1 MKQKPIISIIIILL
15 VLLTAIIFFRG
26 NGQNGNDMKTY
37 RAAGTY
43 TETETYQNA
52 LITVSGVTI
61 ENASFTGSVT
71 VADSVTDGETHLTSC
86 NVAGELFVYGGD
98 TIYISS
104 GSYQKI
110 TVEKPG
116 TKVILLGDAKIATL
130 NAKSVCTVVAGEN
143 SQITNLI
150 AEKTDGRIT
159 VTSQDNGMIT
169 TIQANGIADIT
180 LSTATKSVTFGPD
193 AAGSTLV
200 ANAAVEKIQTGS
212 KVALT
217 LNANVGSLIITGAG
231 EGTTVK
237 LGNNA
242 VVASLGADARVE
254 ITGEGSI
261 TSATTN
267 NAANITGT
275 ITPGTLAVTTT
286 PLVNDPS
293 GGLMVS
299 KSTSQTGTT
308 SGSSSS
314 GTTSSFNAT
323 YASDS
328 STNADTLWYSESSTS
343 GSLINPKYEVPVT
356 EPSDETTFVSVTGIQ
371 VLPVEADV
379 LMGNTL
385 ILTADIRPENAT
397 NKAVAWESANPG
409 IATVY
414 NGVVT
419 PVSNGQVMIV
429 ARTADGDKTDFCK
442 VTVKTSITA
451 VTMIDSIDAVNHS
464 VSETIDYNADY
475 TLPIYV
481 TAQGYGSSDLFS
493 CSVNWT
499 PESADSKKVGEST
512 YVGTLTMP
520 GGYVNLDGIQ
530 PTIKLTVRPQ
540 PVITVTSSISS
551 QRIYLNGN
559 PAPIRVDATVSE
571 GKALNYQWF
580 KRVNT
585 VDTTID
591 GATESTY
598 DPGVS
603 KTSGTVYYYCTITAD
618 DAETVTKLAGIVVTG
633 TDPASLAALSELPQ
647 ITLEPGSTSL
657 ITAGSPVSLSVEA
670 SVDDGTLIYQW
681 FTSTEAVAAEGTAIA
696 GATDKTLNLTAPDPS
711 GTTYYYVEV
720 TNAEY
725 GCSPTTAVSRPY
737 LLK

>member
-15 VLLTAIIFFRG
+15 VLLTAIIFFRD

-43 TETETYQNA
+43 SETATYQNA

-61 ENASFTGSVT
+61 ENATFTGNVT

-104 GSYQKI
+104 GAYQKI

-116 TKVILLGDAKIATL
+116 TKVILLGDAKVTTL
-130 NAKSVCTVVAGEN
+130 DAKSVCTVVAGEK

-150 AEKTDGRIT
+150 AEKTDGRIA
-159 VTSQDNGMIT
+159 VTSQDNGTIT
-169 TIQANGIADIT
+169 NIQANGIADIT
-180 LSTATKSVTFGPD
+180 LSTAIRNVTFGPD

-200 ANAAVEKIQTGS
+200 ANAAVEKIQAGS

-299 KSTSQTGTT
+299 KSTSQAATTG
-308 SGSSSS
+308 GSSSS
-314 GTTSSFNAT
+314 GTTSFSAT
-323 YASDS
+323 YATGD
-328 STNADTLWYSESSTS
+328 TRADTLWYSESSTS
-343 GSLINPKYEVPVT
+343 GNLINPKYEVPVT
-356 EPSDETTFVSVTGIQ
+356 EPSDEPAFVSVTGIQ
-371 VLPVEADV
+371 VLPIEADV

-385 ILTADIRPENAT
+385 ILSADIRPENAT
-397 NKAVAWESANPG
+397 NKAVVWESANPG

-429 ARTADGDKTDFCK
+429 ARTADGDKTAFCK

-475 TLPIYV
+475 TLPICV
-481 TAQGYGSSDLFS
+481 TVQGYGSSDVFS
-493 CSVNWT
+493 CSVNWA
-499 PESADSKKVGEST
+499 PESADNKKVGEST

-520 GGYVNLDGIQ
+520 DGYVNYDGIQ
-530 PTIKLTVRPQ
+530 PTIKLTVRSQ
-540 PVITVTSSISS
+540 PVITVTSGLSS

-559 PAPIRVDATVSE
+559 PAPISVDATVSQ
-571 GKALNYQWF
+571 GKTLSYQWF
-580 KRVNT
+580 KRINT

-618 DAETVTKLAGIVVTG
+618 NAETVTKLAGIVVTG
-633 TDPASLAALSELPQ
+633 SDPASPTALSELPQ
-647 ITLEPGSTSL
+647 ITSEPESTSL
-657 ITAGSPVSLSVEA
+657 ITAGSPVSLTVEA
-670 SVDDGTLIYQW
+670 SVDDGTLTYQW
-681 FTSTEAVAAEGTAIA
+681 FTSPEAVAADGTAIA
-696 GATDKTLNLTAPDPS
+696 GATDKTLNVTAPDPS
-711 GTTYYYVEV
+711 GSTCYYVEI